1 MFPSQP
7 AEFDASD
14 KIICTRLD
22 NFKIHAVADFW
33 NSCQYP
39 RNRRKPINID
49 MLERQVFSK
58 NYFDPNG
65 FIIAWRGNKI
75 VGLAHAG
82 FGYTN
87 DCDSIDYSW
96 GIIPLICYNDGPDA
110 DDVLDALIISA
121 ERYLISKGAKR
132 IQLGTHYPHAPFY
145 LGLIHSSDLP
155 GIYMSE
161 STLVE
166 AAKRHSYESNS
177 YISHFRRSL
186 RNIDWVDQAFLDKR
200 QRFSI
205 QMEYCP
211 TPSQW
216 GRAIAMNGIIWSQL
230 SLIEIGQ
237 GIVSSKTPA
246 AKCALWVIDDVPDSD
261 LIVVGLSQCYVRPEY
276 RGQHLSF
283 FLLTESMRRLVDQQ
297 VARIE
302 IQVPDEWQSLIRLL
316 SDNQFELFAH
326 SALFTKNVEGSGNRE

>member
-14 KIICTRLD
+14 KIVCTRLD
-22 NFKIHAVADFW
+22 NFKIRAVADFW

-39 RNRRKPINID
+39 RNRRKPIDID

-65 FIIAWRGNKI
+65 FIIAWRGDKI

-82 FGYTN
+82 FGYSD

-96 GIIPLICYNDGPDA
+96 GIIPLICYNGGADA
-110 DDVLDALIISA
+110 DDVLDALLISS

-132 IQLGTHYPHAPFY
+132 IQIGTHYPHAPFY

-155 GIYMSE
+155 GVFLEE
-161 STLVE
+161 SSLIA
-166 AAKRHSYESNS
+166 AAKRHGYESNS
-177 YISHFRRSL
+177 YISHFRRNL
-186 RNIDWVDQAFLDKR
+186 ENIDWVDQAFMDKR
-200 QRFSI
+200 QRYSI

-237 GIVSSKTPA
+237 GIVNSKNPA
-246 AKCALWVIDDVPDSD
+246 AKCALWVIDDLPDND
-261 LIVVGLSQCYVRPEY
+261 MIIVGLSQCFVRPEY

-283 FLLTESMRRLVDQQ
+283 FLLTEAMRRLTDQQ

-302 IQVPDEWQSLIRLL
+302 IQVPDEWQSFIRLL
-316 SDNQFELFAH
+316 SDNQFDLFAH
-326 SALFTKNVEGSGNRE
+326 SALFSKEIEVN

>member
-1 MFPSQP
+1 MFPSQA

-14 KIICTRLD
+14 KIVCMHLD
-22 NFKIHAVADFW
+22 NFKIRAVADFW

-65 FIIAWRGNKI
+65 LIIAWRGDKI

-82 FGYTN
+82 FGYAD

-96 GIIPLICYNDGPDA
+96 GIIPLICYNDGDDT
-110 DDVLDALIISA
+110 DDVLDALLISS

-132 IQLGTHYPHAPFY
+132 IQIGTFYPHAPFY

-155 GIYMSE
+155 GVYLDE
-161 STLVE
+161 SALT
-166 AAKRHSYESNS
+166 AAAQRHGYSMTSPC
-177 YISHFRRSL
+177 SHFRRNLENVDWHDLEFSDL
-186 RNIDWVDQAFLDKR
+186 RR
-200 QRFSI
+200 HYSI

-237 GIVSSKTPA
+237 GIVNSKNPA
-246 AKCALWVIDDVPDSD
+246 AKCALWVIDDLPESD
-261 LIVVGLSQCYVRPEY
+261 MIVVGLSQCFVRPEY

-283 FLLTESMRRLVDQQ
+283 FLLTEAMRRLTDQQ
-297 VARIE
+297 VANIE
-302 IQVPDEWQSLIRLL
+302 IQVPDEWQSFTRLL
-316 SDNQFELFAH
+316 SDHQFELFAH
-326 SALFTKNVEGSGNRE
+326 SALFTKEV